1 MKKEV
6 ATKKVFIRTLGC
18 QMNFLDSEL
27 ISGILSLGGYK
38 LVDNP
43 KQADV
48 VLINGCSVREHA
60 EERVWGQLGR
70 LAELKKNKRLK
81 IAVIG
86 CIAENY
92 KEKIFARFPYVD
104 LIVGPRKIGE
114 IKKLLEKTARGKRRI
129 LSCGEGKDL
138 FKDESIAKR
147 KSKLKA
153 FVRIMVGCDNFC
165 SYCIVPY
172 VRGREKS
179 RPLEDILAEITK
191 LAQAGYKQI
200 TLLGQ
205 NVNSYGK
212 GLAKGIDF
220 ADLLRKISGIKEIEK
235 IGFMTSHPKDMSI
248 KLIKTIAAE
257 QKISRQVHL
266 PVQSGSK
273 RILRLMNRRY
283 TNTDY
288 LKLIERIKQVIPGVR
303 LSTDIIVGFPTET
316 RDDFKMTYNLMKEVG
331 FNRAFIFKYSPR
343 PPAVSVRMKDDIS
356 LDEKKQRHQT
366 LLKLQQE
373 ISRRLKK

>member
-1 MKKEV
+1 
-6 ATKKVFIRTLGC
+6 
-18 QMNFLDSEL
+18 N
-27 ISGILSLGGYK
+27 
-38 LVDNP
+38 
-43 KQADV
+43 
-48 VLINGCSVREHA
+48 
-60 EERVWGQLGR
+60 
-70 LAELKKNKRLK
+70 LK
-81 IAVIG
+81 ISDKTSPSAFITIMQG
-86 CIAENY
+86 CN
-92 KEKIFARFPYVD
+92 
-104 LIVGPRKIGE
+104 
-114 IKKLLEKTARGKRRI
+114 
-129 LSCGEGKDL
+129 
-138 FKDESIAKR
+138 
-147 KSKLKA
+147 
-153 FVRIMVGCDNFC
+153 NFC
-165 SYCIVPY
+165 SYCIVPF

-179 RPLEDILAEITK
+179 RDIEDILKEAKFLVENGTRE
-191 LAQAGYKQI
+191 I

-212 GLAKGIDF
+212 ENGIFFPELLYKIAEIKNLKRIRF
-220 ADLLRKISGIKEIEK
+220 A
-235 IGFMTSHPKDMSI
+235 TSHPKDMSI

-288 LKLIERIKQVIPGVR
+288 LRLIERIKQVIPGLR

-316 RDDFKMTYNLMKEVG
+316 RDDFKMTYNLIKEVG

-343 PPAVSVRMKDDIS
+343 PPAVSARMKDDIS